1 MNFENKLISGLFIKR
16 YKRFFADI
24 KIKNKIV
31 TVHCANSG
39 SMMGLLN
46 KDNKVWIMEATNKK
60 RKLKYTLQII
70 KDNNSKVGVNTHLT
84 NKIVNHALKNNLI
97 KDFSDKVIIT
107 SEKVF
112 GSNTR
117 FDFFLEEKNTK
128 SYLEVKNVTLK
139 RKDRIAEFPDSV
151 TTRGTKHLN
160 ELINATKKGYKAY
173 LLFVI
178 QRADCDKFEIAKD
191 IDPEYS
197 KTLIKAVK
205 NNVKIL
211 CYDCKFSSKGIILN
225 NQIKFQINDWRIS
238 RSI

>member
-1 MNFENKLISGLFIKR
+1 MNFENPLLSGHLVKR

-24 KIKNKIV
+24 KIKNKII
-31 TVHCANSG
+31 TAHCANSG

-46 KDNKVWIMEATNKK
+46 KDNKVWITKAVNKK

-70 KDNNSKVGVNTHLT
+70 EEDGSKVGVNTHLT
-84 NKIVNHALKNNLI
+84 NKIVAHALKNNFI
-97 KDFSDKVIIT
+97 KNFSTNVKIK
-107 SEKVF
+107 SEQVF
-112 GSNTR
+112 GDHTR
-117 FDFFLEEKNTK
+117 FDFFLEDEKIK
-128 SYLEVKNVTLK
+128 SFLEVKNVTLK
-139 RKDRIAEFPDSV
+139 RKDKIAEFPDSV

-160 ELINATKKGYKAY
+160 ELINARKKGYEAY

-178 QRADCDKFEIAKD
+178 QRNDCKRFKIAAD
-191 IDPEYS
+191 IDPVYA

-225 NQIKFQINDWRIS
+225 NKIKFQINE
-238 RSI
+238 